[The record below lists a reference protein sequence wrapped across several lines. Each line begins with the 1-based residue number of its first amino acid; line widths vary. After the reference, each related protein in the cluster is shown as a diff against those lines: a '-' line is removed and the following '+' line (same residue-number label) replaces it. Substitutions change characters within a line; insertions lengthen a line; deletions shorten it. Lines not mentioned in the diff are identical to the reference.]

1 MSLLKK
7 ASIITTPTAYAEDYL
22 YSIKPAIPF
31 GEELITNLDF
41 TSGWVTFGSVTVNN
55 SNTFTSSA
63 AGGIRLDGLFISG
76 KTYTA
81 TIVGTTGATLD
92 IKNYSGS
99 SSYGS
104 TSGTFNYTF
113 TFQAVGTG
121 IYLRNSSAAAT
132 TINSLSIKEVT
143 DADFD
148 FDRNSTG
155 TRVNEDYLIEDVPYN
170 LVLQSNQFNT
180 SWTLFQGGTVTG
192 GQPDKDY
199 GNNAWKLNAV
209 STQAFS
215 GLYQTKTFTGVTTA
229 SIFAKAGTLSHL
241 GIVNLGGS
249 GFAVWFNLS
258 NGTIGTKDAS
268 VSNANMQ
275 NLGDGWYRCSFT
287 QNVSAAGFFQ
297 FKPSDG
303 ELTPSTTSGFIYI
316 QDAQLVKGDQP
327 KDYLKTTDRLDI
339 PRIDY
344 TNGEP
349 SILLEPQRQNVILN
363 STAISLSP
371 TKNGTFV
378 DNFAISPEGIQNATK
393 ITATNTDPFFYQS
406 VSFSAGDYTAS
417 IYVKGIGQS
426 IGKEFRFA
434 ISNQTHTANKYII
447 PSEWTRFEF
456 TGTITTSTATAG
468 VEIID
473 PAVVGDEILV
483 WGWQVEAGSYA
494 TSLIHTSGTAVT
506 RSQDFLPN
514 PLGAV
519 STPTGNKAVIYLEI
533 ASTETISRN
542 FVGFINGTSNQ
553 YGLYHWGTADNNK
566 FGFNSWNGDS
576 YGITGADYLVNGEFN
591 KIAGLFDFTDFTNNK
606 LYINGKQQNISQVR
620 GTTLQRG
627 AAPLGITTPNINVST
642 AEVPIGNYKSVMMF
656 DQELTD
662 EELEKL
668 TGYNNHE
675 LYMNY
680 YNRLSYLGLVEEYNV
695 ESDINNYIL

>member
-1 MSLLKK
+1 MSLLQK

-22 YSIKPAIPF
+22 YSIKPAYTLGSSLTSSPVNLSNDF
-31 GEELITNLDF
+31 NPNGSSSITDAD
-41 TSGWVTFGSVTVNN
+41 
-55 SNTFTSSA
+55 TFTST
-63 AGGIRLDGLFISG
+63 GGSLDGIASKTSVYTLTVGRRFQIEIQGNTTSSG
-76 KTYTA
+76 LTL
-81 TIVGTTGATLD
+81 GAGNGNGD
-92 IKNYSGS
+92 E
-99 SSYGS
+99 YGS
-104 TSGTFNYTF
+104 GFGVHTFVSLHAQLWIRQRTSGTTNITR
-113 TFQAVGTG
+113 
-121 IYLRNSSAAAT
+121 L
-132 TINSLSIKEVT
+132 TIQEVT

-170 LVLQSNQFNT
+170 LVLQSNQFDT

-215 GLYQTKTFTGVTTA
+215 GLYQAKTFTGVTTA

-287 QNVSAAGFFQ
+287 QDVSAAGFFQ

-349 SILLEPQRQNVILN
+349 SILLEPQRTNLIGNN
-363 STAISLSP
+363 STAPPVGSATI
-371 TKNGTFV
+371 TN
-378 DNFAISPEGIQNATK
+378 NYAISPEGIQNSIRVVTTGSGNNSGVIYSVNNSSTTDT
-393 ITATNTDPFFYQS
+393 ITY
-406 VSFSAGDYTAS
+406 SA
-417 IYVKGIGQS
+417 YVKGEK
-426 IGKEFRFA
+426 GKTIHIRFETTPYSLQA
-434 ISNQTHTANKYII
+434 QELLLLDGTWQKYTKTINYTGAPTHTLKQFYL
-447 PSEWTRFEF
+447 
-456 TGTITTSTATAG
+456 TSILSATAT
-468 VEIID
+468 D
-473 PAVVGDEILV
+473 F
-483 WGWQVEAGSYA
+483 QVYGAQAEVGSYA
-494 TSLIHTSGTAVT
+494 TSLIHTSGSTVT
-506 RSQDFLPN
+506 RSADAAN
-514 PLGAV
+514 NA
-519 STPTGNKAVIYLEI
+519 GNSDLFNDNEGVLYCEIKATANDGTFREI
-533 ASTETISRN
+533 TINDGTQNDVVELRYN
-542 FVGFINGTSNQ
+542 NVDNQIQFVVRDGSSVT
-553 YGLYHWGTADNNK
+553 
-566 FGFNSWNGDS
+566 
-576 YGITGADYLVNGEFN
+576 VN
-591 KIAGLFDFTDFTNNK
+591 
-606 LYINGKQQNISQVR
+606 SQVAFSNVLEYNKMAFQYKANDFKVFANGR
-620 GTTLQRG
+620 LVATDTAGT
-627 AAPLGITTPNINVST
+627 
-642 AEVPIGNYKSVMMF
+642 VPSGLNQLDFSWAGSSNFYGNAKSVMVF
-656 DQELTD
+656 KEALTD
-662 EELEKL
+662 LELEKL

-680 YNRLSYLGLVEEYNV
+680 YNRLSYLGLAEEYNV